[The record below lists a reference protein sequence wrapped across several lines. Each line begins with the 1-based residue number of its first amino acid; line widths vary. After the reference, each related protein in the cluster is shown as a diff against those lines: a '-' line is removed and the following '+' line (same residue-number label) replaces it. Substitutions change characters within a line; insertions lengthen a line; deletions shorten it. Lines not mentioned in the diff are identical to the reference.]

1 MKRGGLPFWS
11 LVILALSLRALAF
24 LQQHRPA
31 PEPRPV
37 PRTRLPRPGPTPRP
51 RPTPTARPAPLP
63 TPEPTPTPDTYA
75 RHVGALGRFEETETS
90 SAFTVTYGFIDHNGR
105 EQTITC
111 DVSRSDHEW
120 QVEHYGYDG
129 AEVEREVDRLLAQE
143 AARELRARSLEDTV
157 QIDFR
162 RGGAYE
168 ARPHFP
174 AGLSPEE
181 HARRTSDV
189 QAFYGWLGSDLE
201 KHRRRIEGALYAE
214 RGIRLVG
221 HTLYPDYAALAT
233 KASRPLADC
242 FRALDRAA
250 SGDSERRR
258 LGLFLAFLQE
268 IPYVVPPAR
277 WHGRQTLGMFVP
289 TEVVVGRHGDCDS
302 KSVTFA
308 ALWRN
313 FDSPVILVRLP
324 RHMLVGVAV
333 PPGPGEHF
341 VQVGNRYFVL
351 CEVAGPG
358 KLHPGYEPIPDRFEY
373 ILIEPMSVF
382 RTAGP
387 VAENGIAVEPCR
399 LSTKEATSLVC
410 CCS

>member
-1 MKRGGLPFWS
+1 MKRGGVAFWS
-11 LVILALSLRALAF
+11 LVTLALSLRALAF

-37 PRTRLPRPGPTPRP
+37 PRAHPPRP
-51 RPTPTARPAPLP
+51 RPAPTRRPAPLP
-63 TPEPTPTPDTYA
+63 TPEPTPAPDTYA
-75 RHVGALGRFEETETS
+75 RHVGALGRFEETETTW
-90 SAFTVTYGFIDHNGR
+90 AFTVTYGFIDHNGR
-105 EQTITC
+105 EQTISC
-111 DVSRSDHEW
+111 DVSRSEHEW
-120 QVEHYGYDG
+120 QTEHYGYD
-129 AEVEREVDRLLAQE
+129 EKDMDRQVDRLLAEE
-143 AARELRARSLEDTV
+143 AARELRARGLEDTV

-162 RGGAYE
+162 EGGAYE
-168 ARPHFP
+168 ARSHLP

-181 HARRTSDV
+181 HARRMSEV
-189 QAFYGWLGSDLE
+189 RGFYRWLEAELDQ
-201 KHRRRIEGALYAE
+201 HRRRIERALYAE

-221 HTLYPDYAALAT
+221 HTLTPDYAALAT
-233 KASRPLADC
+233 RASRPLADC
-242 FRALDRAA
+242 FRALDRA
-250 SGDSERRR
+250 SSDDSERRR

-289 TEVVVGRHGDCDS
+289 TEVMVGHHGDCDS

-313 FDSPVILVRLP
+313 FDTPVILVSLP

-358 KLHPGYEPIPDRFEY
+358 KLHPGLEPIPDRFEY
-373 ILIEPMSVF
+373 ILIEPVSG
-382 RTAGP
+382 A
-387 VAENGIAVEPCR
+387 
-399 LSTKEATSLVC
+399 L
-410 CCS
+410 